1 MADAD
6 KGDLEGNRGK
16 VMEGVASIALLPS
29 GSISG
34 HFIQLPNSVCY
45 GLYGTGIHDS
55 SLHKGNLSLPVL
67 LTLFYLFN
75 NWKHLEDLTLS
86 HMLLAE
92 NPLSFIWF
100 SVVYFLSLLILLR
113 KTFTSYCSYLL
124 PLIYVFSS

>member
-6 KGDLEGNRGK
+6 KGELEGNRGK

-55 SLHKGNLSLPVL
+55 SFHLLSV
-67 LTLFYLFN
+67 FVM
-75 NWKHLEDLTLS
+75 S
-86 HMLLAE
+86 IALLACLLVRE
-92 NPLSFIWF
+92 RKYYHKIGLSSIPTEFQFLCTSLVKECRIVFCTVTLDHSKPLYALEKQS
-100 SVVYFLSLLILLR
+100 
-113 KTFTSYCSYLL
+113 
-124 PLIYVFSS
+124 